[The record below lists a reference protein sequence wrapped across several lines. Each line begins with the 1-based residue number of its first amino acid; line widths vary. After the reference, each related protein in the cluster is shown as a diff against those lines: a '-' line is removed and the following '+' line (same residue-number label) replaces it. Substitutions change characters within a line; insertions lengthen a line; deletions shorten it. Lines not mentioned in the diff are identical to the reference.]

1 LGGLG
6 GDDLVRLHP
15 KLVRMTLGQLL
26 HPVGARIE
34 HVYFPESGMVSML
47 TVMKSGEQIETA
59 IIGREGVIG
68 GWVAIDGVNTNTQST
83 VQIEGSAQQVSTAR
97 FLETYRAS
105 DTFRSAMNAYQ
116 GVILF
121 QAQQSAGCHAIHSV
135 EARLCRW
142 LLLSQ
147 DILESEHVPL
157 TQEFLSH
164 MLGVRRTSVSLC
176 LANRLSFY
184 IFRFFL
190 ALTEGKPEHVRSPYA
205 FLAKDLIYELEGDFE
220 INLEWLP
227 YTLSPAS
234 ASTMWSCSTTRRCSS
249 TRSLGSLHCRS
260 M

>member
-1 LGGLG
+1 LAGLG

-176 LANRLSFY
+176 AHTLQKSGLIQYARGNIKIQNRKGLEECACECYSAIRER
-184 IFRFFL
+184 IFGL
-190 ALTEGKPEHVRSPYA
+190 GH
-205 FLAKDLIYELEGDFE
+205 
-220 INLEWLP
+220 
-227 YTLSPAS
+227 AS
-234 ASTMWSCSTTRRCSS
+234 VADAGHS
-249 TRSLGSLHCRS
+249 GH
-260 M
+260 

>member
-1 LGGLG
+1 MLPQTTAVRPNKLLAGLG

-176 LANRLSFY
+176 AHTLQKSGLIQYARGNIKIQNRKGLEECACECYSAIRER
-184 IFRFFL
+184 IF
-190 ALTEGKPEHVRSPYA
+190 GV
-205 FLAKDLIYELEGDFE
+205 GQ
-220 INLEWLP
+220 
-227 YTLSPAS
+227 AS
-234 ASTMWSCSTTRRCSS
+234 REAGQNGR
-249 TRSLGSLHCRS
+249 
-260 M
+260 